1 MPWKWNPPPPLT
13 CFLTFISRRVKIT
26 RFVKSLLP
34 RLSLGGIPRISARLL
49 VARVAAVLFNGESNE
64 NELSTDWLSK
74 GPHRDG
80 IERNPMAKIEIDFS
94 ATTLD
99 SVAQFSIGIN
109 IRASGLTRMI

>member
-1 MPWKWNPPPPLT
+1 MESHEFRRDYSSWHESPPCYLT
-13 CFLTFISRRVKIT
+13 V
-26 RFVKSLLP
+26 
-34 RLSLGGIPRISARLL
+34 
-49 VARVAAVLFNGESNE
+49 ESDE

-94 ATTLD
+94 GTTLD

-109 IRASGLTRMI
+109 IRESGLTRMI